1 LDVKIYDLKGQIVMR
16 KKISPNNNLINIESL
31 KQGIYIIKAEGN
43 NSLYQQ
49 KLIVH

>member
-1 LDVKIYDLKGQIVMR
+1 MS
-16 KKISPNNNLINIESL
+16 KKISHENNQINIASL
-31 KQGIYIIKAEGN
+31 KQGIYIIKAKGN